1 MQLLSFTV
9 AARESFGILTAQG
22 VIDVGAVAGSRFS
35 SLAHALADM
44 DALASYAA
52 RAPDH
57 ALADIK
63 LLPPI
68 PRSNRIICIGLNY
81 RSHIAEMGREPP
93 QYPMLFPRYPDSL
106 VGAEEPL
113 LRPQASVQFDFEGE
127 LAFVIGRAGRAI
139 SPSRALDHVAGYCC
153 FNDGSIRD
161 FQRHTTQFLPGKNF
175 FHSGSFGPW
184 LTTVDEVPDLGAQSL
199 QTRLNGQIVQ
209 SAKLDDLLFG
219 VEQLIAY
226 LSIIF
231 PLQPGDVVA
240 TGTTGGVGAGRTP
253 PLWMKPGD
261 SVTVE
266 ISRIGVL
273 TNPIAQ
279 EPAPSP
285 G

>member
-1 MQLLSFTV
+1 MKLLSFTV
-9 AARESFGILTAQG
+9 AGRESFGILTAQG
-22 VIDVGAVAGSRFS
+22 VIDVGAHARPRFG
-35 SLAHALADM
+35 SLADALVDM

-52 RAPDH
+52 REPDH
-57 ALADIK
+57 ALSSIK

-93 QYPMLFPRYPDSL
+93 AYPMLFPRYPDSL
-106 VGAEEPL
+106 VGPDEPL
-113 LRPQASVQFDFEGE
+113 LRPQASDQFDFEGE
-127 LAFVIGRAGRAI
+127 LAFVIGRSGRAI
-139 SPSRALDHVAGYCC
+139 SPARALDHVAGYCC

-199 QTRLNGQIVQ
+199 QTRLNGEIVQ

-219 VEQLIAY
+219 VEQLVAY
-226 LSIIF
+226 LSTIF
-231 PLQPGDVVA
+231 PVQPGDVVA
-240 TGTTGGVGAGRTP
+240 TGTTGGVGAGRKP

-266 ISRIGVL
+266 ISRVGVL
-273 TNPIAQ
+273 TNPIVQ
-279 EPAPSP
+279 EPAL
-285 G
+285 